1 MERHAD
7 ARHTEGAR
15 DIPAVVSGDDGIAIK
30 NGKKRS
36 VQTEERNEIEG
47 RTGKNTEAD

>member
-36 VQTEERNEIEG
+36 VQRGALFVQQNG
-47 RTGKNTEAD
+47 GKK